1 MIALGAHT
9 LSIPLIQGGMGIG
22 VSLGN
27 LAGHVAACGGMGVIS
42 TAHPGYDRPDFA
54 TDPYGANL
62 RALREHIEKA
72 KTIAGGKG
80 MVAVNAMVAT
90 SQYADAVRAAI
101 AAGADA
107 IISGAGLPAE
117 LPALAKGSSAA
128 LAPIVS
134 SARAARTICRLWD
147 KRHGTAPDFVVV
159 EGSEAGGHLGFATE
173 ELQRKTAPALETILP
188 EVIRALKPFAEKYG
202 HPIPVFA
209 AGGVYTGADIRKYTD
224 LGAAGAQIATRFIA
238 TYECDAAQGY
248 KDAMIAA
255 SSKDVRI
262 VKSPVGMPGRALNS
276 PLIQKLAQG
285 GRIAPPS
292 CMRCIVTCDP
302 GTAPYCI
309 TRALIEAVRGNWEDG
324 LFFAG
329 SNVGKIDRMRHVS
342 ELIDELMTEWRNA
355 ESHE

>member
-1 MIALGAHT
+1 MISIGTHT

-42 TAHPGYDRPDFA
+42 TAHPGYDRPEFA
-54 TDPYGANL
+54 RDPYGANL
-62 RALREHIEKA
+62 RALKEHIQKA
-72 KTIAGGKG
+72 KAIAGGKG
-80 MVAVNAMVAT
+80 MAAVNAMVVT
-90 SQYADAVRAAI
+90 SQYADAVRTAA

-107 IISGAGLPAE
+107 IISGAGLPTE
-117 LPALAKGSSAA
+117 LPALVKGTAA
-128 LAPIVS
+128 AIAPIVS
-134 SARAARTICRLWD
+134 SGRAARTICRLWD
-147 KRHGTAPDFVVV
+147 KRHGTAPDFVIV
-159 EGSEAGGHLGFATE
+159 EGSEAGGHLGFAAA
-173 ELQRKTAPALETILP
+173 ELENGTAPTLETIIP
-188 EVIRALKPFAEKYG
+188 EVIRELRPFEEKYG

-209 AGGVYTGADIRKYTD
+209 AGGVYTGADIRNFTD

-255 SSKDVRI
+255 RPEDVRI
-262 VKSPVGMPGRALNS
+262 VKSPVGMPGRALNT
-276 PLIQKLAQG
+276 PLIQKLAAG
-285 GRIAPPS
+285 GRIAPQS

-309 TRALIEAVRGNWEDG
+309 TRALIEAVRGNREEG

-342 ELIDELMTEWRNA
+342 ELIEELMTEWRNA
-355 ESHE
+355 SHE